1 MQSRKEFQGSRD
13 AREGSLKAEQDMR
26 LEGVSSCTGG
36 NSPEVEG
43 WIKGKREL
51 PVFSRIIRSLIFLHL
66 YHLHHLLYLA
76 AICPTHPI
84 HHNVA
89 LDSGSE
95 ENYVRSQSSRDITH
109 VLILVS

>member
-1 MQSRKEFQGSRD
+1 MDKRKE
-13 AREGSLKAEQDMR
+13 
-26 LEGVSSCTGG
+26 GVAC
-36 NSPEVEG
+36 
-43 WIKGKREL
+43 
-51 PVFSRIIRSLIFLHL
+51 VFSHHQIIDIFALVPP
-66 YHLHHLLYLA
+66 

-95 ENYVRSQSSRDITH
+95 ENHVRSQSSRDITH